1 MVQAFNK
8 YKEVSQNFTISL
20 TNNAPTVKEE
30 IPEQIMILNLENKYD
45 YIFSESLFIDL
56 DDDPLNF

>member
-1 MVQAFNK
+1 MVQAFDK

-30 IPEQIMILNLENKYD
+30 IPE
-45 YIFSESLFIDL
+45 
-56 DDDPLNF
+56 

>member
-1 MVQAFNK
+1 MVQAFDK